1 MSEPTNLE
9 RLAITSDARLQTL
22 PFTTHL
28 GIASAT
34 VLAAALVPKAS
45 SLFHDHDV
53 HAAVVKH
60 KMGTLGSFLTRLDDT
75 EFHGKVCSTI
85 KTAMPDVA
93 AGPGRD
99 GSGYRVAAT
108 AATLLAFCVM
118 RSSHRLVIVVAALF
132 LLTIAIGMRL
142 ILSKFTISP
151 RVEIGDIEVI
161 DKLLG
166 VRNSGQ

>member
-93 AGPGRD
+93 ADPGRD
-99 GSGYRVAAT
+99 GSGYTVAA
-108 AATLLAFCVM
+108 AAAASLAFCVM

-142 ILSKFTISP
+142 LLSKFTISP
-151 RVEIGDIEVI
+151 HVEIGDIEVI